1 MPKDDIP
8 VYNYF
13 KSDTIIIERLVE
25 KISDELFSTGSNK
38 SIPMKEPEKY
48 KIEISSRTII
58 FTVFFLLFLR
68 FLWMIQDV
76 LFSIFIAFI
85 IMSALKPYVS
95 FLEKGK
101 IPRFL
106 SALFVYLIFLT
117 FFFAVL
123 FIAFP
128 PLVIESTQLF
138 KALPSILERI
148 APEAM
153 ALLNLDS
160 VFQYLPDIANQF
172 FGIVSGIFSNAVFL
186 ISTLFFGFYFLL
198 EENVFRKILSR
209 FFSEERARTAL
220 VIFDKAEKRL
230 NGWFWGEITL
240 MTVVGLLT
248 FIGINLIG
256 LRYAL
261 ALAVLAA
268 LLEAVPNLGPTI
280 SSIPAILLGFAVSP
294 VTGFAAMALYFI
306 IQQLENNL
314 IVPVV
319 MKKAVG
325 LNPII
330 TLLALLIGG
339 KIGGVLGIL
348 LAIPLTLFIETAIME
363 VVNTPKSS
371 AEYPR

>member
-1 MPKDDIP
+1 
-8 VYNYF
+8 
-13 KSDTIIIERLVE
+13 
-25 KISDELFSTGSNK
+25 
-38 SIPMKEPEKY
+38 MKEPEKY

>member
-1 MPKDDIP
+1 
-8 VYNYF
+8 
-13 KSDTIIIERLVE
+13 
-25 KISDELFSTGSNK
+25 
-38 SIPMKEPEKY
+38 MKEKENY

-58 FTVFFLLFLR
+58 FTIFFLLFLR

-85 IMSALKPYVS
+85 IMSALKPFVS
-95 FLEKGK
+95 ILEKAK
-101 IPRFL
+101 LPRFL
-106 SALFVYLIFLT
+106 AALIVYLLFLT
-117 FFFAVL
+117 FFFTVL

-138 KALPSILERI
+138 RALPSILQRI

-153 ALLNLDS
+153 TLLNLDS

-198 EENVFRKILSR
+198 EEDVFRKIISR
-209 FFSEERARTAL
+209 FFSDEKARTAL
-220 VIFDKAEKRL
+220 IVFDKAEKRL

-248 FIGINLIG
+248 YIGVNLIG
-256 LRYAL
+256 IRYAL
-261 ALAVLAA
+261 ALAVLAG

-280 SSIPAILLGFAVSP
+280 SSIPAILLGFSVSP
-294 VTGFAAMALYFI
+294 VMGFAAMALYFI

-339 KIGGVLGIL
+339 KIGGVLGVL

-363 VVNTPKSS
+363 IVNSPKA
-371 AEYPR
+371 AENLR